1 MKQDLRYSIQ
11 ELWKQYLHE
20 KEYNVQ
26 NIGIKILSLYKM
38 LYKTRMYDTWYSIQ
52 DTLDRMQDYNPG
64 YRIHCKI
71 TGSRIET
78 KCKTGV

>member
-38 LYKTRMYDTWYSIQ
+38 LYKTRMYDT
-52 DTLDRMQDYNPG
+52 
-64 YRIHCKI
+64 
-71 TGSRIET
+71 
-78 KCKTGV
+78 